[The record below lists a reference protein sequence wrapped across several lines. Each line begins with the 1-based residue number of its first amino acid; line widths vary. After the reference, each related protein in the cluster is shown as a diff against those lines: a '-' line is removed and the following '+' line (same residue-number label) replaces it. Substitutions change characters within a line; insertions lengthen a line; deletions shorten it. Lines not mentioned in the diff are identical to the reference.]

1 MVYEWEKD
9 KLASTSTVRPSI
21 GPFARVAVIVFTFL
35 FEGLTPF
42 VYYQSHEL
50 NVPASLPTELH
61 AASQLIR
68 LDGLCAHLRYHFHNL
83 SFSSST
89 QRRPK
94 AIIQRGSQHDD
105 RWSASLFWS
114 FFSVFVF
121 TKVNCSRRMLK
132 FHSCTDGAAWHF
144 LCLGRMK
151 CFNCISL
158 HHISL
163 LIRFIVSRPP
173 ITFTGQRHP
182 MA

>member
-21 GPFARVAVIVFTFL
+21 GPVARVAVIVFTFL

-42 VYYQSHEL
+42 VYYQSHKL
-50 NVPASLPTELH
+50 NVPASSPTELH
-61 AASQLIR
+61 AASQLIPTACVHIYGTIFITC
-68 LDGLCAHLRYHFHNL
+68 LSPLQPKEDQKQLFNVDPSMMTGGLARY
-83 SFSSST
+83 
-89 QRRPK
+89 
-94 AIIQRGSQHDD
+94 
-105 RWSASLFWS
+105 FWS